1 MNSLQSGG
9 ELNTNL
15 RAYYD
20 DSSGFRPESYDEP
33 FEKKFF
39 PDDKIKKKNADISI
53 MEGRNISFLLI
64 TGEGS

>member
-39 PDDKIKKKNADISI
+39 PDDKIKKKTPT
-53 MEGRNISFLLI
+53 FLLWKEE
-64 TGEGS
+64 TFHSY